1 MRLEYFFNRHPVFT
15 GDELA
20 AFLASEGPRN
30 VRTQDALLFYHVK
43 SGRLV
48 RVRRGLYAAV
58 PPGAS
63 VESYPVDPFLLAS
76 RMTKDAVLA
85 YHTALE
91 FHGKA
96 YSVYEHF
103 TYLADT
109 PGRPV
114 SFRGHQFKG
123 VRFPRALATAV
134 AASFDVVKADRSGLE
149 VRVTGLERT
158 FVDVLHRP
166 DLCGSW
172 EEIWR
177 SLESVEFFDLD
188 KVASCVQHLGNATT
202 AAKVGFFLEQHR
214 DALMVDET
222 HLKAFRDLRPRHPH
236 YLERGR
242 RNSGR
247 FVAEWNLFVPRSVY
261 ERTWEDGNL
270 S

>member
-1 MRLEYFFNRHPVFT
+1 MKLEHFFNRHPVFT

-30 VRTQDALLFYHVK
+30 VRTQEALLLYHVK

-48 RVRRGLYAAV
+48 RVRRGLYAVV

-63 VESYPVDPFLLAS
+63 AESYPVDPFLLAS
-76 RMTKDAVLA
+76 RLTKDAVLA
-85 YHTALE
+85 YHTAMEL
-91 FHGKA
+91 HGKA

-103 TYLADT
+103 TYLSAA
-109 PGRPV
+109 PARPV
-114 SFRGHQFKG
+114 AFRSHQFKG
-123 VRFPRALATAV
+123 LRFPRALPPQV
-134 AASFDVVKADRSGLE
+134 AASFDVVKADRTGLE

-166 DLCGSW
+166 DLAGSW

-188 KVASCVQHLGNATT
+188 KVTAYVHYLGNATT

-214 DALMVDET
+214 EGLMVDEA
-222 HLKAFRDLRPRHPH
+222 HLKAIRDLRPQRPH
-236 YLERGR
+236 YMERTR
-242 RNSGR
+242 QKAGR
-247 FVAEWNLFVPRSVY
+247 FAAAWNLIVPQEVY
-261 ERTWEDGNL
+261 ERSWEEP

>member
-1 MRLEYFFNRHPVFT
+1 MKLGLFFNRHPVFT

-30 VRTQDALLFYHVK
+30 PRTQEALLLYHVK
-43 SGRLV
+43 MSRLV
-48 RVRRGLYAAV
+48 RVRRGLYAVV
-58 PPGAS
+58 PTGAS
-63 VESYPVDPFLLAS
+63 AASYPVDPFLLAS

-85 YHTALE
+85 YHTAME

-103 TYLADT
+103 VYLSAA
-109 PGRPV
+109 PARPI
-114 SFRGHQFKG
+114 SFRSHQFKG
-123 VRFPRALATAV
+123 VRFPRALPPEVAV
-134 AASFDVVKADRSGLE
+134 SFDVVKADRAGLE

-166 DLCGSW
+166 GLTGSW

-188 KVASCVQHLGNATT
+188 KVTAYVQHLGNATT

-214 DALMVDET
+214 EGLMVDEA
-222 HLKAFRDLRPRHPH
+222 HLSALRDLRPQHPH
-236 YLERGR
+236 YLERSR
-242 RNSGR
+242 RKAGH
-247 FVAEWNLFVPRSVY
+247 FVAAWNLVVPQEIY
-261 ERTWEDGNL
+261 ERSWEEP

>member
-1 MRLEYFFNRHPVFT
+1 MKLEHFFNKHPVFT
-15 GDELA
+15 GDEVS

-30 VRTQDALLFYHVK
+30 SRTQEALLLYHVK
-43 SGRLV
+43 TGRLV
-48 RVRRGLYAAV
+48 RVRRGLYAV
-58 PPGAS
+58 VLSGAS
-63 VESYPVDPFLLAS
+63 AESYPVDPFLLAS

-103 TYLADT
+103 TYLAAAPARLVT
-109 PGRPV
+109 
-114 SFRGHQFKG
+114 FRSQQFKG
-123 VRFPRALATAV
+123 VRFPRALTPQV
-134 AASFDVVKADRSGLE
+134 GASFDVVKADRAGME

-158 FVDVLHRP
+158 FVDVLTRP
-166 DLCGSW
+166 DLTGSW

-188 KVASCVQHLGNATT
+188 KVLAYVQHLGNATA

-214 DALMVDET
+214 EALMVDEA
-222 HLKAFRDLRPRHPH
+222 HLKAFRELRPQRPH
-236 YLERGR
+236 YMERSR

-247 FVAEWNLFVPRSVY
+247 FVTAWNLVVPQEVYDRS
-261 ERTWEDGNL
+261 WEEPA
-270 S
+270 